1 MVLLERAGRGM
12 RFVVALLACLA
23 TTVAGSPGAV
33 ALEIG
38 DRAPDFTLPSTT
50 GENIGLAQFRGKK
63 AVLLEFYG
71 GDFVPQ

>member
-12 RFVVALLACLA
+12 RFVVVLLACLA
-23 TTVAGSPGAV
+23 MTVAGSPGAV

-50 GENIGLAQFRGKK
+50 GENISLAQFRGRK

>member
-1 MVLLERAGRGM
+1 MAVLGRAGRGM
-12 RFVVALLACLA
+12 RFVIALVAGLA
-23 TTVAGSPGAV
+23 TIAGGSPRAV

-38 DRAPDFTLPSTT
+38 DRAPDFTLPSTS
-50 GENIGLAQFRGKK
+50 GEQISLAQFRGKK